1 MHLESFRS
9 IPRRLGALAATAMLA
24 LVSLNALATEYVQAA
39 GSTLAFATEYD
50 GEVFSGH
57 FSRFSTTLSFDP
69 QRPAEAQLEVVIPL
83 ASAGTANPDR
93 DQTLLGPDFFNA
105 KAFPH
110 ARYSATGF
118 RALGDGDYAAD
129 GTLTLR
135 GVSQPVTLTFHW
147 TDGANPVLTGK
158 ASVQRLAFNVGGG
171 DWADVSLIPDAVAVS
186 TRVNLRQ
193 VQ

>member
-1 MHLESFRS
+1 MFPEFR
-9 IPRRLGALAATAMLA
+9 PTTALMASALLLANAPVFATD
-24 LVSLNALATEYVQAA
+24 YVQAP
-39 GSTLAFATEYD
+39 GSTLAFATAYD

-57 FSRFSTTLSFDP
+57 FGQFTTTVSFDP
-69 QRPAEAQLEVVIPL
+69 QHPEAAKLDVVIPL

-93 DQTLLGPDFFNA
+93 DQTLLGPDFFSTA
-105 KAFPH
+105 KFPQ

-118 RALGDGDYAAD
+118 RALGDGNYAAD

-135 GVSQPVTLTFHW
+135 GVSHPVTLTFSW

-158 ASVQRLAFNVGGG
+158 ATVQRLAFNVGGG

-186 TRVNLRQ
+186 TKVNLQ
-193 VQ
+193 AVE

>member
-1 MHLESFRS
+1 MRHSAIFPAFR
-9 IPRRLGALAATAMLA
+9 RAATLLAGGLLLAASPAF
-24 LVSLNALATEYVQAA
+24 ATDYVQAP

-57 FSRFSTTLSFDP
+57 FSRFTTTASFDP
-69 QRPAEAQLEVVIPL
+69 QHPEAARLDVVIPL

-93 DQTLLGPDFFNA
+93 DQTLLGADFFNVG
-105 KAFPH
+105 KFPQ

-118 RALGDGDYAAD
+118 RPLGDGNYAAD

-135 GVSQPVTLTFHW
+135 GVSHPVTLTFSW
-147 TDGANPVLTGK
+147 TDGASPVLAGK
-158 ASVQRLAFNVGGG
+158 ATVQRLAFNVGGG

-186 TRVNLRQ
+186 TKVNLQ
-193 VQ
+193 PVE

>member
-1 MHLESFRS
+1 MLRS
-9 IPRRLGALAATAMLA
+9 LFATAVLLLA
-24 LVSLNALATEYVQAA
+24 GPAFATDYVQAP
-39 GSTLAFATEYD
+39 GSTLAFATAYE

-57 FSRFSTTLSFDP
+57 FGQFTTTVSFDP
-69 QRPAEAQLEVVIPL
+69 QHPEAAKLEVVIPL
-83 ASAGTANPDR
+83 GSAGTGNPDR
-93 DQTLLGPDFFNA
+93 DQALLGPDFFSVD
-105 KAFPH
+105 KFPQ

-147 TDGANPVLTGK
+147 TGGANPVLTGK

-186 TRVNLRQ
+186 TRVNLRPGQ
-193 VQ
+193 